1 MVYNENMNFVK
12 RGFTPIKSG
21 FTLIELL
28 VVIALIGIL
37 STLVLANLNSARER
51 SRDAQRKADLR
62 NIQTA
67 LRLYYND
74 AGGFPATLPDWGTEF
89 SRSGTIYMSVLPK
102 DPLTSQS
109 YRYTY
114 IDDDNYT
121 IDSCLENKSDDKCVT
136 DAVFCPDTSCKYTV
150 KP

>member
-1 MVYNENMNFVK
+1 MSAK
-12 RGFTPIKSG
+12 IKDG

-51 SRDAQRKADLR
+51 SRDVARKSDLR

-74 AGGFPATLPDWGTEF
+74 TGSFPASLPAWGSEWLV
-89 SRSGTIYMSVLPK
+89 GTTVYMNALPK
-102 DPLTSQS
+102 DPLPGQA
-109 YRYTY
+109 YRYTQ
-114 IDDDNYT
+114 IDSDNYT
-121 IDSCLENKSDDKCVT
+121 IESCLENKSDDKCVT
-136 DAVFCPDTSCKYTV
+136 DASFCPTSGCKYMV

>member
-1 MVYNENMNFVK
+1 MRK
-12 RGFTPIKSG
+12 G

-28 VVIALIGIL
+28 VVVALIGIL

-67 LRLYYND
+67 FRLYYND
-74 AGGFPATLPDWGTEF
+74 NGSYPPSFPTGGNPWIVGGT
-89 SRSGTIYMSVLPK
+89 TYMSTFPK
-102 DPLTSQS
+102 DPLSTQS

-114 IDDDNYT
+114 TDGDNYT
-121 IDSCLENKSDDKCVT
+121 IDSCLENKSDDKCVI
-136 DAVFCPDTSCKYTV
+136 DAVFCPDTSCRYTV